1 MGVTIIK
8 KMPTSDEIIARHPLS
23 AQGEK
28 NVAKDRKEIE
38 DILTGHDKRLLFIV
52 GPCSAWPEAAVLEY
66 AKRLKKLS
74 DELKDKIKIVMRVYI
89 QKPRTI
95 KGWLG
100 PVNQPNPLEPADIAA
115 GIEYCRDMMVKIVE
129 MGLPIADEALF
140 THNSKGFAELL
151 SWIAIGARSVEDQEH
166 RIFASGMEG
175 PVGMKNATSGSIDVA
190 VNAIVAAQ
198 HKHVAV
204 IDGYQVETHGNPYAH
219 LVLRGGE
226 TGPNYG
232 AEHIHKAKAL
242 FEKHKVKNPSIIID
256 ASHDNCIVNGKK
268 DCTMQSTV
276 VKEVLATMNP
286 VRSRG
291 RPTQDDFTR
300 DNVGG
305 NGVAEESNI
314 VPRPTSNGVKVHDDC
329 RHLVKGFMVESF
341 LKEGNQKVDS
351 LTEETIDREGLS
363 ITDPCLGWDA
373 TESLLREV
381 AKTNGN

>member
-38 DILTGHDKRLLFIV
+38 DILTGRDKRLLFIV

-276 VKEVLATMNP
+276 VKEVLATM
-286 VRSRG
+286 
-291 RPTQDDFTR
+291 
-300 DNVGG
+300 
-305 NGVAEESNI
+305 
-314 VPRPTSNGVKVHDDC
+314 KVHDDC